1 MKKQYDTDEMMRS
14 LNSSLARQVQEE
26 LDRSSSTRTQNGRA
40 AQSSGSTRRSKKKK
54 KKKRILL
61 KTILTLIL
69 MVTACLAFLIL
80 TKPGRSVL
88 IHFATEYAYSR
99 LDYAGTE
106 DVDSTLEDGSDATD
120 GTGSTGGSSQSGVQM
135 DNLSQTF
142 QGARQEE
149 GVVNILLLGVEAI
162 GYGQSGGHT
171 DVIMIATMNTN
182 TGELK
187 LTSLLRDTW
196 VTIPGFNDNRINA
209 AYSKGGME
217 TLYETIA
224 TNYDLKLD
232 GYALVGFTA
241 FEQIIDTLGGV
252 EIELTAEE
260 AEYLN
265 TTNYISNKA
274 YRNVVPGKQVL
285 NGNQAL
291 GYCRVRKVAT
301 LDGSNY
307 DMGRTSRHR
316 RVMSAVFAKLKTS
329 GITDLVNVMN
339 QVLPLVETDV
349 SKENCKDYL
358 GDALEIGLKNLELQ
372 TLRLPEDGH
381 YDTPRIDGKAV
392 LVPHWEDTISTLH
405 EFIFEAAPEEAA
417 GE

>member
-1 MKKQYDTDEMMRS
+1 MMRS

-26 LDRSSSTRTQNGRA
+26 MDRDSGRGQTGRQPQGNDRRRT
-40 AQSSGSTRRSKKKK
+40 TKKKK
-54 KKKRILL
+54 KKKRVFL
-61 KTILTLIL
+61 KTILSLFL
-69 MVTACLAFLIL
+69 LATACIAFLVL
-80 TKPGRSVL
+80 TKPGRGIL
-88 IHFATEYAYSR
+88 IHFATEYAYSK

-106 DVDSTLEDGSDATD
+106 DASGNVAGEDS
-120 GTGSTGGSSQSGVQM
+120 TGSTGGVGSSGSTAIQ
-135 DNLSQTF
+135 DNLSETF
-142 QGARQEE
+142 QSARQEE

-196 VTIPGFNDNRINA
+196 VTIPGFKDNRINA
-209 AYSKGGME
+209 AYSKGGVE

-224 TNYDLKLD
+224 ANYDLKLD
-232 GYALVGFTA
+232 GYALVGFSA

-274 YRNVVPGKQVL
+274 YRNVKAGKQVL

-316 RVMSAVFAKLKTS
+316 RVMGAVFSKLKTS
-329 GITDLVNVMN
+329 GLTDLVNVMN
-339 QVLPLVETDV
+339 QVLPLIETDV
-349 SKENCKDYL
+349 SKENCKNYL
-358 GDALEIGLKNLELQ
+358 GEALEIGLKNLELQ
-372 TLRLPEDGH
+372 MLRLPEDGH

-392 LVPHWEDTISTLH
+392 LVPHWEDTVTRLH
-405 EFIFEAAPEEAA
+405 KFIFEKTEE
-417 GE
+417 